1 MNRLRDGRTFC
12 FGFKFLLLAS
22 PTLQGGNASEVFV
35 SSVEHSS
42 KLNQAIVG
50 CVSDMEAT
58 YAEYDEWSDSGVAE
72 TVARLYKK
80 ALQQL
85 EKYKP
90 LEETLVNTFCSFHKV
105 HVQ

>member
-1 MNRLRDGRTFC
+1 M
-12 FGFKFLLLAS
+12 
-22 PTLQGGNASEVFV
+22 SEVFV
-35 SSVEHSS
+35 SSVEHNS
-42 KLNQAIVG
+42 KLNQPVVG

-58 YAEYDEWSDSGVAE
+58 YAEYDEWSDNGVAE

-90 LEETLVNTFCSFHKV
+90 FEETLVKTFCSFHKV
-105 HVQ
+105 HLQ

>member
-1 MNRLRDGRTFC
+1 MLV
-12 FGFKFLLLAS
+12 AS
-22 PTLQGGNASEVFV
+22 
-35 SSVEHSS
+35 
-42 KLNQAIVG
+42 
-50 CVSDMEAT
+50 SDMEAT

-90 LEETLVNTFCSFHKV
+90 FEETLVSAFCSFPQGSTYSSCSRLQQIRLSCPV
-105 HVQ
+105 MPR

>member
-1 MNRLRDGRTFC
+1 M
-12 FGFKFLLLAS
+12 
-22 PTLQGGNASEVFV
+22 
-35 SSVEHSS
+35 SVEYNS
-42 KLNQAIVG
+42 KLNQPTAG

-72 TVARLYKK
+72 TVAHLYKK

-90 LEETLVNTFCSFHKV
+90 FEETLVNTFLLTPQGSCSCSMTEQV
-105 HVQ
+105 HPSCPLMPR